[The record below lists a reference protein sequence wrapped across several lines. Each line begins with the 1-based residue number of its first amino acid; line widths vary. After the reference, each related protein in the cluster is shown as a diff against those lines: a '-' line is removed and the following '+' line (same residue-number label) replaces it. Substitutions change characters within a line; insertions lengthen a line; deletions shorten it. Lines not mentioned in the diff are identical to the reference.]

1 MLTIIDNPRH
11 NQMNSFSLVPFI
23 VYIER
28 LPYWKQEQ
36 TQFNALRRAPQPAQR
51 ARQPAQRARQPARQP
66 AQQARQ
72 PAASCLQQLQSRWSP
87 P

>member
-51 ARQPAQRARQPARQP
+51 ARQPARQP